1 MSEKRTEKIT
11 SLNGYLDRVSDIFQR
26 CKQKEEDIVNTPT
39 TREYDWG
46 EGEIVEIDLEDEILP
61 EDIPDEW
68 VDDDEDFDGNADSDD
83 GDFDESDVRNED
95 AVCEEPDTALV
106 IDLSKKPATETTM
119 RSDGMAEAEA
129 IEEAGKLES
138 FKIEESPAA
147 ADTADLISESS
158 VCEDATII
166 DEDDLPDNIE
176 LTRSERHDDYDENDD
191 MFMQEAE
198 TALGEEIVTFVEED
212 HDYAMDEDALI
223 GDVAEDEAVEPI
235 IPQKTESG
243 IGEAY
248 NDITWSKIPAI
259 YDIRGQEICLG
270 DEMAYRND
278 YRSIGPVIG
287 IGDDRFFTL
296 TTGMRTNVLG
306 ENEIQQ
312 WKLHNAQG
320 EKREF
325 YHYNPDNI
333 EKLTALV
340 YDEDYEFDELIDR
353 FRLFISKERKDLKNP
368 NGD

>member
-11 SLNGYLDRVSDIFQR
+11 GLNGYLDRVSDIFQR

-46 EGEIVEIDLEDEILP
+46 EGEIVEVDLEDEILP

-68 VDDDEDFDGNADSDD
+68 VDDDDDFDEGTGSNE
-83 GDFDESDVRNED
+83 GDFDENDVRNED
-95 AVCEEPDTALV
+95 EVREEPDTALV

-119 RSDGMAEAEA
+119 RSDGTAEAEA
-129 IEEAGKLES
+129 IEKAEEPESLET
-138 FKIEESPAA
+138 EEVPAA
-147 ADTADLISESS
+147 DNTDLFSESS
-158 VCEDATII
+158 ECEGATII
-166 DEDDLPDNIE
+166 GEDDLPADIE
-176 LTRSERHDDYDENDD
+176 PVGSERHDDYDENDD
-191 MFMQEAE
+191 MLMQEAE
-198 TALGEEIVTFVEED
+198 TALGEEIVMLVEED
-212 HDYAMDEDALI
+212 HDYAMDEDVPIDDIL
-223 GDVAEDEAVEPI
+223 EDEAIEI
-235 IPQKTESG
+235 IPQKAESG

-248 NDITWSKIPAI
+248 NDVTWSKIPAI

-287 IGDDRFFTL
+287 IGKDCFFTL

-325 YHYNPDNI
+325 YHYNPDSI

-353 FRLFISKERKDLKNP
+353 FRLFISKERKDLKKP